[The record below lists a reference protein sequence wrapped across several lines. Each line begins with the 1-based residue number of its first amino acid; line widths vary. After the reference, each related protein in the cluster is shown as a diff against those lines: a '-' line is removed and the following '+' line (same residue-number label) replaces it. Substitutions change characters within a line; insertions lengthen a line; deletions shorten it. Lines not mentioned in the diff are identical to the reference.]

1 MPSVKTSGGIP
12 PMTAKM
18 SAAEV
23 AELKVITS
31 KLKRN
36 MKHGKKAYEVNE
48 LAAIKHLSEGFQ
60 MFGYHKGDRV
70 RLRDR
75 IDIYNKIVNAMKMKL
90 EEFREKHY
98 HMPAKEL
105 QGRLDQVK
113 KDYEVFFREDEELRR
128 RDEEKN
134 LSIALQIEEE
144 RHKKVNTQ
152 IHHDLQR
159 LKQQRRKEQLQM
171 HEAQTIDLENRI
183 KRMPKPRLRMSKY
196 TLRTCHT
203 HRNTY

>member
-1 MPSVKTSGGIP
+1 MIDYAHLT
-12 PMTAKM
+12 
-18 SAAEV
+18 
-23 AELKVITS
+23 
-31 KLKRN
+31 N
-36 MKHGKKAYEVNE
+36 F
-48 LAAIKHLSEGFQ
+48 AI
-60 MFGYHKGDRV
+60 FGYDKGDRV

-75 IDIYNKIVNAMKMKL
+75 VDIYNKIVNAMRMKL
-90 EEFREKHY
+90 EEFRENHY

-113 KDYEVFFREDEELRR
+113 KDYEIFFREDEELRR

-144 RHKKVNTQ
+144 RHKKINKQ
-152 IHHDLQR
+152 IHHDLER
-159 LKQQRRKEQLQM
+159 VKQQRRKEQRQI

-196 TLRTCHT
+196 TYKAHAT
-203 HRNTY
+203 